1 MFLQEEK
8 NIKHENFISLK
19 KINLAKSI
27 FLYRYLPA
35 EKCDV
40 RDDLSALALIRY
52 KWLRGQYKAAG
63 KSICIHLTL
72 LSAVESANYFSA
84 ELKAL
89 SLRWVAKGA
98 QLGQQSTP
106 AE

>member
-8 NIKHENFISLK
+8 NNKHESFISFEK
-19 KINLAKSI
+19 NQSCKID
-27 FLYRYLPA
+27 FLNRYLPA

-89 SLRWVAKGA
+89 CLRWVAKGA